1 MIVNPASVYE
11 AAKMVQV
18 LSKLISDAAN
28 GDIGEEEFRA
38 QMRNI
43 SDRCRGA
50 NDAWDAVDD
59 DAPLT

>member
-1 MIVNPASVYE
+1 MMVDPASIYE

-28 GDIGEEEFRA
+28 GDISDEDFRA

-43 SDRCRGA
+43 SDRCKGA
-50 NDAWDAVDD
+50 NDGWDAIDD
-59 DAPLT
+59 DPGLI